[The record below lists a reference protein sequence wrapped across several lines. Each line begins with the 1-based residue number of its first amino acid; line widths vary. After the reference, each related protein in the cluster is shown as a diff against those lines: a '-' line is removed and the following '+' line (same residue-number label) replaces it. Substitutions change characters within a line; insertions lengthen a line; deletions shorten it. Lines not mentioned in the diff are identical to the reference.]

1 MSHFIGAVFKYLAA
15 AAIFIFSV
23 SLSYTYF
30 SAIAP
35 GNMPWFTWA
44 ALGLTEI
51 GFICWLAV
59 FMLQRHNDAHK
70 TIAFLMIFVCVA
82 AVLFTDAVEL
92 SRMFGTT
99 FFLTQFYYY
108 GLIVLLLA
116 HFLAFTMDFF
126 VSYFEK
132 YSFSGGGTKI
142 RYSQNGNLIPTSGG
156 YNRPLALRNQ
166 PKDMTYPQMGA
177 VSLGQVAASNQNQIP
192 QQTTA
197 TAQEEEEVVTL
208 SQVAQG
214 VGAAV
219 KSGASS
225 VMKRVSH
232 AKKPTK
238 MEPAPVH
245 GQVNAI
251 TIESTSTDSTG
262 KSEEE
267 GA

>member
-1 MSHFIGAVFKYLAA
+1 
-15 AAIFIFSV
+15 
-23 SLSYTYF
+23 
-30 SAIAP
+30 
-35 GNMPWFTWA
+35 
-44 ALGLTEI
+44 
-51 GFICWLAV
+51 
-59 FMLQRHNDAHK
+59 MLQRHHDAHK

-116 HFLAFTMDFF
+116 HFLAFTLDFF

-142 RYSQNGNLIPTSGG
+142 RYQQQGEFNSGNGG

-177 VSLGQVAASNQNQIP
+177 VSLGQVATSNQNQIP

-197 TAQEEEEVVTL
+197 TANQEEEEIVTL
-208 SQVAQG
+208 KDVVQG

-219 KSGASS
+219 KSGANTL
-225 VMKRVSH
+225 MKKASH

-238 MEPAPVH
+238 MEPALVPGKTRV
-245 GQVNAI
+245 
-251 TIESTSTDSTG
+251 TIEESTSTSSTG

-267 GA
+267 EA